1 MANSL
6 EVRCP
11 LLDHVLAEFAATLPH
26 SWKIRNGRGKQ
37 IFLRAMSDRL
47 PEEFVTR
54 PKQGFGV
61 PIARW
66 FRESLRE
73 FLWDHLT
80 SAAFLNRGIVS
91 PDFVRHLLEEHQSER
106 RDNNHYLWMLLMIEL
121 WFDDLSQCEASPAGV
136 IEQAI

>member
-1 MANSL
+1 MN
-6 EVRCP
+6 
-11 LLDHVLAEFAATLPH
+11 
-26 SWKIRNGRGKQ
+26 
-37 IFLRAMSDRL
+37 
-47 PEEFVTR
+47 R

-91 PDFVRHLLEEHQSER
+91 PDFVRHLLEEHESKR

-121 WFDDLSQCEASPAGV
+121 WFEDSQQCDASPAGV